1 MEKIR
6 CWFFW
11 LKVEWFNSSF
21 WATYLCTP
29 AKLSLLCT
37 PFDTVMLVNK
47 ISRFHVKFFDCIA
60 TGEERI
66 RDTFPDPIYRT
77 PIRESFSFSTNSKN
91 ECSIVRYISLKIQ
104 NRRGI
109 SHVHL
114 PNPHFVPMPVTSN
127 RIYQSYRWTKRCIVC
142 SPPPPSPWKVLFS
155 L

>member
-1 MEKIR
+1 MILLLRVRVTNSWKMLHRKRFMEKIR

-66 RDTFPDPIYRT
+66 RDTFPDSIYRT

-109 SHVHL
+109 FHVHL
-114 PNPHFVPMPVTSN
+114 PKTLISFPCP
-127 RIYQSYRWTKRCIVC
+127 
-142 SPPPPSPWKVLFS
+142 
-155 L
+155 